1 MLLYDLIVVYI
12 LLTTSIYGLS
22 VILWVLHAI
31 IAPSF
36 FKQPTELTW
45 NSNNIQVR
53 ILTVDNHSLCK
64 TTAEYASE
72 YFDDIHIISETTIK
86 NISGATI
93 HTVPSSFKCDA
104 TRKGRA
110 LEWARQNITCEK
122 EYVLYLDE
130 DTLITD
136 FQGLPDVDICQFT
149 ETPMQSNSLLTFYTE
164 IYRSGY
170 QTEQRSFNLLKY
182 PLYVWGGGV
191 AVRTTLEDTVT
202 WDYNTITEDTN
213 FAWRSAKKQPISF
226 ATVLQEFRN
235 QSPVRIK
242 DLITQRRRWISGT
255 LNDLHILPLKYRIYS
270 VSRIVNW
277 ALSPLVMLNTIII
290 YILSNPIL
298 NSTVFISVVIAEL
311 LALMLTTTIGVY
323 KYNKIEPLSK
333 IILSIPL
340 TPVLALI
347 NGIGAIY
354 GLLKPAQDFKV
365 TPKKD
370 VQKVI
375 KENTIEEKE

>member
-86 NISGATI
+86 NISGSTI

-182 PLYVWGGGV
+182 PGWRCCCPHYARRYSYMGLQ
-191 AVRTTLEDTVT
+191 
-202 WDYNTITEDTN
+202 YNNRGYKLCMAFGKKATYFIRNSIT
-213 FAWRSAKKQPISF
+213 
-226 ATVLQEFRN
+226 
-235 QSPVRIK
+235 RI
-242 DLITQRRRWISGT
+242 
-255 LNDLHILPLKYRIYS
+255 
-270 VSRIVNW
+270 
-277 ALSPLVMLNTIII
+277 
-290 YILSNPIL
+290 
-298 NSTVFISVVIAEL
+298 
-311 LALMLTTTIGVY
+311 
-323 KYNKIEPLSK
+323 
-333 IILSIPL
+333 
-340 TPVLALI
+340 
-347 NGIGAIY
+347 
-354 GLLKPAQDFKV
+354 
-365 TPKKD
+365 
-370 VQKVI
+370 
-375 KENTIEEKE
+375 